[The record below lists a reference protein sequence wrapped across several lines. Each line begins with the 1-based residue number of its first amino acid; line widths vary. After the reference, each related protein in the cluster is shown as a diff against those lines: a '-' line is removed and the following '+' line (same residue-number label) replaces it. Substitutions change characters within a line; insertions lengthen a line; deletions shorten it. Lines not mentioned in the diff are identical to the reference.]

1 MSTWYN
7 ERFKGLALRTCP
19 SAIQVNGSS
28 KKLTRKNFYSEIPIY
43 LVILVNL
50 FHILW
55 PLHGGP

>member
-1 MSTWYN
+1 MSTWCN

-28 KKLTRKNFYSEIPIY
+28 KKLTRKNFCSEY